1 MEAKYFCF
9 KAKKGGFC
17 IVLLVS
23 KPKFHMHNETIRCN
37 KKLNKIIRSKKML
50 LAALNKIWD

>member
-1 MEAKYFCF
+1 M
-9 KAKKGGFC
+9 
-17 IVLLVS
+17 LVS